1 MCRYP
6 VILDANALIRGD
18 INYIRS
24 LGADDVITLP
34 AILAEVRDKV
44 SREMLA
50 SWPVKPNEMN
60 PDAASIEFVES
71 FAKLTGDITTL
82 SRQDIRVLALAV
94 MLERRVSGGGNLRDK
109 PQVNVLKR
117 TPAEAGAAGGGAA
130 AAAVGADEDWGEGG
144 EEEEGLDE
152 GGVVAGSGDGDSGS
166 GSLSEDASDSDDG
179 DSELALLNAE
189 LAALDATGGGAASG
203 SPPPVIGANDGG
215 EWQVVSRKRD
225 QAVAHR
231 DSSSKATVLPGWYNG
246 DDDDAG
252 WIGPTSANVSSAAAA
267 CSRVDDTLQDVDAE
281 AAGAASEAAA
291 AAVVLPASPCVRV
304 VTADF
309 AMQNVLLQ
317 MGIQVIGTGGK
328 MVRGVKTFVLKC
340 HSCFKICMDA
350 TREFCPHCGN
360 HTMMKVRCVRL
371 RVPLCVAPVLCL
383 LTSCVTR
390 LLQVSMAVDEDGV
403 VHYSRGIKRFNLRG
417 TQYRPLT
424 PPYYPAFC
432 CVTVPKKV
440 QHSVTQR
447 RTTQHGHYFMRG
459 PAAAQPQ
466 AEGQGGRC
474 VRRRCGRFWC
484 SWGGPQ

>member
-1 MCRYP
+1 VCRFP

-18 INYIRS
+18 INYIRN

-34 AILAEVRDKV
+34 AIIAEVRDKV
-44 SREMLA
+44 SRDMLA

-71 FAKLTGDITTL
+71 FAKLTGDINTL

-94 MLERRVSGGGNLRDK
+94 MLERRVNGGGNLRDK

-117 TPAEAGAAGGGAA
+117 RPEPDAVGGGAS
-130 AAAVGADEDWGEGG
+130 AAAVGADEDWGEGA
-144 EEEEGLDE
+144 EEEEGVDDE

-166 GSLSEDASDSDDG
+166 GSFSEEEGDG
-179 DSELALLNAE
+179 DEGDAELALLNAE
-189 LAALDATGGGAASG
+189 LAALDATAGGAASG
-203 SPPPVIGANDGG
+203 SDPAAAHEDDGG
-215 EWQVVSRKRD
+215 EWEVVTRKRD

-231 DSSSKATVLPGWYNG
+231 DSSSKATVLPGWYHG

-252 WIGPTSANVSSAAAA
+252 WIGPTSGHASSAAAA
-267 CSRVDDTLQDVDAE
+267 AASTVAGQSQHVADAE
-281 AAGAASEAAA
+281 AGGSACEAAAAPA
-291 AAVVLPASPCVRV
+291 AAVVLPSSPCVRV

-360 HTMMKVRCVRL
+360 HTMMKVGCACLRL
-371 RVPLCVAPVLCL
+371 P
-383 LTSCVTR
+383 
-390 LLQVSMAVDEDGV
+390 
-403 VHYSRGIKRFNLRG
+403 H
-417 TQYRPLT
+417 
-424 PPYYPAFC
+424 PPCA
-432 CVTVPKKV
+432 
-440 QHSVTQR
+440 R
-447 RTTQHGHYFMRG
+447 
-459 PAAAQPQ
+459 
-466 AEGQGGRC
+466 
-474 VRRRCGRFWC
+474 
-484 SWGGPQ
+484 